1 MSRSNQLAGLI
12 TATPTSTLD
21 TINEI
26 NTSLNNDANL
36 STTLTNSIN
45 AKAPLASPTFTGDAV
60 FDTDTLKVDST
71 NNRVGIGTTSPSTKL
86 DFGVTTAGDN
96 IITLRKNSN
105 SVIGIGAGTGY
116 GVKAFAPSDGNS
128 TDLMF
133 ETGLISTG
141 DGTTFTQK
149 GLAVTYGGKVGIGT
163 TDPKSRLNISDSG
176 GATTFI
182 VTDPTRNASGE
193 HWYLRNTLGNF
204 YIGQATD
211 SSGAW
216 DSLQARV
223 TFEDGG
229 YVGIGTTNPESSLE
243 VYGGNNT
250 ASSITLRN
258 TAPNPDSHWQI
269 TPLYDSDTL
278 AFRSANNSYANRM
291 TIQGDGVVN
300 IPGQLKV
307 GVFGAVAPLAL
318 LHHASSLTTG
328 TNNLTQINSRTG
340 VIYINS
346 GHASYIP
353 FYARGGGGVAWNI
366 TWLDSDNGSW
376 TTSNSFSYTE
386 SGSTPNTYTLD
397 MTSGGGMLSIA
408 RTGGSREY
416 QVWVLS
422 RVFL

>member
-1 MSRSNQLAGLI
+1 MTRARELANLADDTSGLETLTVSDI
-12 TATPTSTLD
+12 TDLTATAT
-21 TINEI
+21 E
-26 NTSLNNDANL
+26 LNYTDGVGSAIQ
-36 STTLTNSIN
+36 TQIN
-45 AKAPLASPTFTGDAV
+45 AKANKSGDTFTGNVIVNKAGTATEPTMRV
-60 FDTDTLKVDST
+60 TSALESSSGINSHGFSATFLNTS
-71 NNRVGIGTTSPSTKL
+71 NNANAHGVAIGSKHA
-86 DFGVTTAGDN
+86 D
-96 IITLRKNSN
+96 SN
-105 SVIGIGAGTGY
+105 SLIIGQH
-116 GVKAFAPSDGNS
+116 D
-128 TDLMF
+128 
-133 ETGLISTG
+133 
-141 DGTTFTQK
+141 TTFDHFVVK
-149 GLAVTYGGKVGIGT
+149 GDGKVGVGT
-163 TDPKSRLNISDSG
+163 NDPKSQLNISDSG
-176 GATTFI
+176 GFTTFI

-193 HWYLRNTLGNF
+193 HWYLRNTGGNF

>member
-1 MSRSNQLAGLI
+1 
-12 TATPTSTLD
+12 
-21 TINEI
+21 
-26 NTSLNNDANL
+26 
-36 STTLTNSIN
+36 
-45 AKAPLASPTFTGDAV
+45 
-60 FDTDTLKVDST
+60 
-71 NNRVGIGTTSPSTKL
+71 
-86 DFGVTTAGDN
+86 
-96 IITLRKNSN
+96 
-105 SVIGIGAGTGY
+105 
-116 GVKAFAPSDGNS
+116 
-128 TDLMF
+128 
-133 ETGLISTG
+133 
-141 DGTTFTQK
+141 
-149 GLAVTYGGKVGIGT
+149 
-163 TDPKSRLNISDSG
+163 
-176 GATTFI
+176 
-182 VTDPTRNASGE
+182 
-193 HWYLRNTLGNF
+193 
-204 YIGQATD
+204 
-211 SSGAW
+211 
-216 DSLQARV
+216 
-223 TFEDGG
+223 
-229 YVGIGTTNPESSLE
+229 
-243 VYGGNNT
+243 
-250 ASSITLRN
+250 
-258 TAPNPDSHWQI
+258 
-269 TPLYDSDTL
+269 
-278 AFRSANNSYANRM
+278 M